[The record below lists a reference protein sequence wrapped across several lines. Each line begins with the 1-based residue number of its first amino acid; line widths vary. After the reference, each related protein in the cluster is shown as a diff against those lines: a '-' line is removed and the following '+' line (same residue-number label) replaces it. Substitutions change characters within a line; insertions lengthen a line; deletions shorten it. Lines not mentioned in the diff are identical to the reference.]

1 MSEKRLI
8 TAQRCHDEGLAFEEY
23 TIMITDDGVEHV
35 RAKITDAAGVVYD
48 AMLCEDSKKVTDHF
62 ATYDCAETFMRLTRP
77 LASLCYSWW
86 CERYSEIMR
95 DANGELYLYR
105 YHCNIGYSDYYYRF
119 RNAQDLAAA
128 IFDLD
133 EYQILE
139 FPETGHWAV
148 SLPKEVRD
156 EIWKTTSSR
165 RDTIV
170 QRLRREPA
178 EVVESVEQLHAEV
191 KAALARLT
199 GQNER

>member
-1 MSEKRLI
+1 MAYAL
-8 TAQRCHDEGLAFEEY
+8 AQRLEVAP
-23 TIMITDDGVEHV
+23 
-35 RAKITDAAGVVYD
+35 A
-48 AMLCEDSKKVTDHF
+48 
-62 ATYDCAETFMRLTRP
+62 TRP
-77 LASLCYSWW
+77 LTSLCYSWW
-86 CERYSEIMR
+86 RERYGEIMR

-165 RDTIV
+165 GT
-170 QRLRREPA
+170 RL
-178 EVVESVEQLHAEV
+178 SNGC
-191 KAALARLT
+191 AASPPRLLSP
-199 GQNER
+199 